1 MVPKGLQVGDTFWDG
16 GRWFEVLA
24 VNGNGTYSS
33 RQIYNVVETVSAG
46 GVEDAASYKADAD
59 KQETHSR
66 APAKRRTKK
75 Q

>member
-1 MVPKGLQVGDTFWDG
+1 MIPKGLKVGDTFEDG

-33 RQIYNVVETVSAG
+33 RQIYNVAETAAAR
-46 GVEDAASYKADAD
+46 GVGDAAPYKADAD
-59 KQETHSR
+59 KQEVHSQVTR
-66 APAKRRTKK
+66 KRRTKK